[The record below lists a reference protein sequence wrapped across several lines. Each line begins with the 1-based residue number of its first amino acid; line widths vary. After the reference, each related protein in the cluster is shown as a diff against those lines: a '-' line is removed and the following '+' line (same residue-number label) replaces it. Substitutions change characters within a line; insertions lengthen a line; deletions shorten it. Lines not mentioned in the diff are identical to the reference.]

1 MEFWGD
7 AVRMDKPDEFEVMVV
22 RADDCIWQTYGVY
35 KTRSEALGA
44 TKALDPN
51 KYRLAAI
58 KPQISALRPFQTH
71 AMQEVRVG
79 Q

>member
-1 MEFWGD
+1 MIFWGD
-7 AVRMDKPDEFEVMVV
+7 AVHMAAPDEFEVMVV

-35 KTRSEALGA
+35 KTRSEALEA
-44 TKALDPN
+44 TKELDPS

-58 KPQISALRPFQTH
+58 KPQVSALRPFQTH

-79 Q
+79 K